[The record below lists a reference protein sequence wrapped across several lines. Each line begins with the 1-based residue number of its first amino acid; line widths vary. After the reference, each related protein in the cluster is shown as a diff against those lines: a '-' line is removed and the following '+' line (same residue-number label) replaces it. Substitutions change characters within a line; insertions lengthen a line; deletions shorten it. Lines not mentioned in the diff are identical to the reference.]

1 MRQRLTL
8 FVRMHELAEDDQFMK
23 KTWGEI
29 AEVISRVPG
38 VDLKGFEL

>member
-1 MRQRLTL
+1 MRQKLTL
-8 FVRMHELAEDDQFMK
+8 SVRMHELAEDDKFME

-38 VDLKGFEL
+38 VDLEGFEL